1 MEKLKIKLNVI
12 LTVVIL
18 ITGYGVGWL
27 LKSFLP
33 QNYFTWY
40 PTIPGV
46 FYIMGLFFVNAITR
60 DFKGDQRKRV
70 NLYMI
75 IRTVKIF
82 ASLLF
87 FGVYYLFVKVQM
99 RDFSLVFIGFYLLY
113 LGIETYFF
121 YLTEDYIKN
130 KLTNE

>member
-1 MEKLKIKLNVI
+1 
-12 LTVVIL
+12 
-18 ITGYGVGWL
+18 
-27 LKSFLP
+27 
-33 QNYFTWY
+33 
-40 PTIPGV
+40 
-46 FYIMGLFFVNAITR
+46 VNAITR

-87 FGVYYLFVKVQM
+87 FGVYYLFGKVQM